1 MESILLCLV
10 INDFTRMTQQRVRK
24 TTAVFPEMGM
34 NDKRLRDSTHTPA
47 ILVAE
52 LELNS
57 RASLSELLRDE
68 GYRVVEAANSSLA
81 VKQLS
86 QEPQIKVIL
95 TDLEM
100 PSWTSI
106 VKHARANLPQ
116 SFILGMVRYGALSNA
131 LEAQKL
137 GAHAYLIKPLS
148 FNEVNQW
155 IQRFLTG
162 QSRIKT

>member
-1 MESILLCLV
+1 MD
-10 INDFTRMTQQRVRK
+10 N
-24 TTAVFPEMGM
+24 
-34 NDKRLRDSTHTPA
+34 KRLIDSTNTPA

-57 RASLSELLRDE
+57 RTSLSELLRDE
-68 GYRVVEAANSSLA
+68 GYRVVEADNSCLA
-81 VKQLS
+81 VKQLG

-106 VKHARANLPQ
+106 VKHARAKLPQ

-131 LEAQKL
+131 LEAQQL

-162 QSRIKT
+162 QSQINR